1 MAQVTAVTPVAQ
13 AVGSNRIV
21 KGRAIVHPIGDVELP
36 PAEEKE
42 LRLRLVQEALEAL
55 QRE

>member
-1 MAQVTAVTPVAQ
+1 
-13 AVGSNRIV
+13 VGSNRIV

-42 LRLRLVQEALEAL
+42 FRLRLVQQALEAL
-55 QRE
+55 RKE